1 MVEVEVPAGS
11 TAGST
16 GAARRTG
23 FAGRARLAARI
34 GARSPSPAPSPSPS
48 PWSAGCCCMAA
59 RISPPP
65 SLATPPSSSSPSLS
79 PPPVNT
85 QSLPPASPTPLSPPL
100 LARLLARS
108 HVDSVGRSRSS
119 RSRTCASHGAPPKS
133 PALDCM
139 RARGAPAGQ
148 RAAHVGGKPRAA
160 QPSFATC
167 VAKFS
172 VRAFPV

>member
-1 MVEVEVPAGS
+1 MVVEVEVPAGS

-48 PWSAGCCCMAA
+48 PWSAGRCCMAA

-172 VRAFPV
+172 V